1 MSFMNK
7 MSTFFGLEEDN
18 YMEEET
24 QVAPKTVVQPPVHKA
39 VKQPVKQSVQ
49 QPVQPQVK
57 AQPAPKQQQVAAHVQ
72 PKESTKTKNIFKP
85 RATKQPV
92 VDSQATAVRKPQIES
107 VQEPVA
113 THQEP
118 KIVAMQ
124 QQAPRTNRAPQSVAS
139 ASKILIVEPR
149 VYSEAMTIAKHV
161 MSGESVLV
169 NFHLIEEYQAR
180 RIVDF
185 LTGTVYAEDGDIK
198 RVADE
203 IFLCTPKGIEID
215 GTAKSLIDTNMF
227 DL

>member
-7 MSTFFGLEEDN
+7 MSTFFGLEDDE
-18 YMEEET
+18 YMEEEKH
-24 QVAPKTVVQPPVHKA
+24 VASKPVVHQAVQRPVQ
-39 VKQPVKQSVQ
+39 QPVKQTQAKV
-49 QPVQPQVK
+49 QPVQQ
-57 AQPAPKQQQVAAHVQ
+57 QPAPQAHQ
-72 PKESTKTKNIFKP
+72 KEPVKSKNIFKSKP
-85 RATKQPV
+85 AKQPV
-92 VDSQATAVRKPQIES
+92 VDTRSTAVRKPQEQP
-107 VQEPVA
+107 VVHQERTQP
-113 THQEP
+113 QSRPEP

-124 QQAPRTNRAPQSVAS
+124 QAPRANTKVQSA

-203 IFLCTPKGIEID
+203 IFLCTPKGTEID
-215 GTAKSLIDTNMF
+215 GTAKSLVENNMF
-227 DL
+227 DI